1 VVGDRYPHNEQ
12 RLCPMQQRYDIRK
25 EADETWTVIDVFT
38 GLPVLIDGR
47 SMVKLEME
55 EADDIVDLLNLAD
68 KRRRSESN

>member
-1 VVGDRYPHNEQ
+1 
-12 RLCPMQQRYDIRK
+12 MQQRYDIRK

-47 SMVKLEME
+47 SMVKLEMD

-68 KRRRSESN
+68 KRRRSASN